1 MTNMPHPEN
10 SGSFEAGYQQG
21 YPGIQQ
27 TFTPAPPL
35 APGTFECV
43 SSLEQ
48 AWRIFKEKP
57 LSWILPGLVYF
68 GVGFVFYLVGYLQFF
83 IFMTRSS
90 DPETGE
96 IAGNFPWGSL
106 TVMIV
111 CIFVFMVGLCLW
123 GFVTTREAVYAVGG
137 KRPEFRDLFTFRR
150 VGTML
155 VLSLLVSLLE
165 LVSLLAFFV
174 GVLVV
179 SFFVLFAMPAIVF
192 EGVGLGDALKF
203 SYKVA
208 KENVAQ
214 TFLLYLLV
222 VVINGVGGSTFLGIV
237 ITQPLCYL
245 AIAHAYMTATGR
257 PVEERLQ

>member
-21 YPGIQQ
+21 YPSIQQ
-27 TFTPAPPL
+27 SFTPAPPL
-35 APGTFECV
+35 APGTFECLR
-43 SSLEQ
+43 SLEQ

-57 LSWILPGLVYF
+57 LSWILPSLVYF
-68 GVGFVFYLVGYLQFF
+68 GVGIVFYLVGYIQFL
-83 IFMTRSS
+83 IAMTRAS

-96 IAGNFPWGSL
+96 IEGNFPWTSL

-111 CIFVFMVGLCLW
+111 CVSVFMVCVCLW
-123 GFVTTREAVYAVGG
+123 GFIATREAVYAVGG

-150 VGTML
+150 VGIML
-155 VLSLLVSLLE
+155 VLSLLIMLLQI
-165 LVSLLAFFV
+165 VGLLAFIV

-179 SFFVLFAMPAIVF
+179 SFFLLFALPAIVF
-192 EGVGLGDALKF
+192 EGVGFGDALK
-203 SYKVA
+203 SSCKVV
-208 KENVAQ
+208 KENPGQ
-214 TFLLYLLV
+214 TLLLYLLV
-222 VVINGVGGSTFLGIV
+222 AILCGVGSSTFLGIV
-237 ITQPLCYL
+237 ITQPLCQL